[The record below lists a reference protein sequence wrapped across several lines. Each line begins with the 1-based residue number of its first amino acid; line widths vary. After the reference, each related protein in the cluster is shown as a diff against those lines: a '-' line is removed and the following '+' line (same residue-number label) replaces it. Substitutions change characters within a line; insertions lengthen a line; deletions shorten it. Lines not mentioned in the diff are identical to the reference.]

1 MKVKKQILVLLLT
14 VLIGVPT
21 ISAQSKQ
28 ERDKTMEKIVRKI
41 ITSKDYKI
49 KVDTYMVAQESLTP
63 VNFCSMIE
71 IKNDSIFSSLL
82 YPGQNYIPYSNR
94 GGELY
99 FQAPIKKYALDIDK
113 KGNARI
119 KIAPR
124 TLMNKIDFKILIY
137 PNGSAYINVNIQH
150 CQSVIYLGKLDIKIE
165 E

>member
-14 VLIGVPT
+14 VLIGIPI

-49 KVDTYMVAQESLTP
+49 KVDTYMIAQESLTP

-82 YPGQNYIPYSNR
+82 YPGQSYIPYSNR

-99 FQAPIKKYALDIDK
+99 FQAPIEKYALDIDK
-113 KGNARI
+113 KGNTRI
-119 KIAPR
+119 KVATR
-124 TLMNKIDFKILIY
+124 TSMNKIDFKILIY
-137 PNGSAYINVNIQH
+137 PNGGAYIKVNIQH